1 MADHRQQGK
10 GHHHQADVSVPA
22 VPGAGLVVSEPEFG
36 LGRLERILDAPTSS
50 LDADQGLDRRAGRAP
65 GREVG
70 PLGVSQAAPDQEPPR
85 PQAGLVVGTIE
96 VGQFAVGPVVQP
108 RALRPVARRQTRPG
122 RRSKAVR
129 DRLGAARHRWLADPG
144 IEQMIALDPEHVTL
158 ARPA

>member
-1 MADHRQQGK
+1 MADHRQQGE

-70 PLGVSQAAPDQEPPR
+70 ALAVSQAAPDQEPPR

-108 RALRPVARRQTRPG
+108 RVLRPVARRWPVVPRRGRP
-122 RRSKAVR
+122 
-129 DRLGAARHRWLADPG
+129 RWS
-144 IEQMIALDPEHVTL
+144 
-158 ARPA
+158 R